1 MGQKVIEMME
11 EYGLSALSGVVIEDY
26 KIKDQ
31 FHYGQVSLSD
41 QTAITEATKFQVASL
56 SKSITATAVMRLV
69 ESKIVDL
76 DIDVNVYL
84 SDYPLDQPVTLRQLL
99 SHTAGVNVE
108 GFNGYLRNEYIPNL
122 SEIIQGEG
130 NSSKIKLVSTPGL
143 TFHYSG
149 GGYILIQKILTEV
162 THQSFPDLIQ
172 SLVFDPLSMT
182 ESTFDSNMTG
192 VVGYYSKGNNV
203 QLNYQVYPESA
214 AAGLVTTPR
223 DFAKWVI
230 ELQKCLIGKS
240 SYLSQTTVEM
250 MLTPVAN
257 AMRQVKMCL
266 GIFQATP
273 MVYFHQ
279 GGNAGFTS
287 RYVMTKEGSGIVL
300 VGNCSAG
307 SLVMDYLVDE
317 FAKQRNL
324 IK

>member
-1 MGQKVIEMME
+1 ME
-11 EYGLSALSGVVIEDY
+11 KHGLSALSGVVIVDY

-31 FHYGQVSLSD
+31 FQYGQVSFSD

-56 SKSITATAVMRLV
+56 SKSITATAVMKLV
-69 ESKIVDL
+69 ERKIVDL

-84 SDYPLDQPVTLRQLL
+84 RNYVLDQPITLRQLL

-108 GFNGYLRNEYIPNL
+108 GFKGYLRNKYVPCL
-122 SEIIQGEG
+122 SEVIQGKG
-130 NSSKIKLVSTPGL
+130 NSSKIKVTSTPGL
-143 TFHYSG
+143 AYHYSG
-149 GGYILIQKILTEV
+149 GGYILIQQILTEV
-162 THQSFPDLIQ
+162 THQSFQDLIQ
-172 SLVFDPLSMT
+172 SLVFDPLNMT
-182 ESTFDSNMTG
+182 ESTFDSNKTG
-192 VVGYYSKGNNV
+192 VVGYYRKDKKV
-203 QLNYQVYPESA
+203 QLNYRVYPESA

-223 DFAKWVI
+223 DLAKWMI
-230 ELQKCLIGKS
+230 ELQKCMIGKS

-257 AMRQVKMCL
+257 AMKQVKMCL

-287 RYVMTKEGSGIVL
+287 RYIMTKEGSGLIL
-300 VGNCSAG
+300 MGNCPTG

-317 FAKQRNL
+317 FAKERKL